1 MPISI
6 IEKPILK
13 SILEELAKARY
24 GDLVKAVVD
33 IERGIMAVGGEM
45 HSDEESFLLET
56 GSQQSNL
63 WGINLYPKKIDEDF
77 IEFDSII
84 NLRPSQGNRSR
95 SVDDPIIR
103 LKIKE
108 IISLLVQHS

>member
-1 MPISI
+1 MPICV
-6 IEKPILK
+6 IEEPIQK
-13 SILEELAKARY
+13 SELAELAKERF

-33 IERGIMAVGGEM
+33 VEKGIMVVGGEL
-45 HSDEESFLLET
+45 HSDEEAILIES
-56 GSQQSNL
+56 GSRQRNL
-63 WGINLYPKKIDEDF
+63 WGINIYPDKSGDEL

-95 SVDDPIIR
+95 DVDDPEAR

-108 IISLLVQHS
+108 IISRLVKQ